1 MMGVFVI
8 LTLATWCC
16 SAVALGSE
24 ADCSKYPRGTA
35 EDGKV
40 LTACPLI
47 LAEVCGTDGITY
59 PSECGL
65 CAHNFE
71 HGTNVSKK
79 HDGKCQ
85 QKIVPLDCSL
95 YPSIET
101 EDGQVLTGCP
111 RILAEVCGTDGV
123 TYPNDCMLCA
133 HNDGKV
139 LVVCHRILHTAC
151 GTDGVTY
158 ASECEMCA
166 HSLEHGTNVSK
177 KHDGRCKREVLLV
190 DCSKYRRIMTEDGK
204 VLTACPLLLKE
215 VCGTDG
221 ITYPNECGLCAHNF
235 KHGTNVTKKHNGKCK
250 QETEALDCIQY
261 NQEPFVYDGEL
272 LCPEVVI
279 FVCDTD
285 GVTYWHE
292 CEICV
297 ATEAG
302 QFLVPGCGSD
312 GVTYSNECLFCRE
325 IFRGNNIVKKHD
337 GRCVQVDCTG
347 YVKTPTGQEAACT
360 LEYSP
365 ICGTNGVTY
374 GNKCAFCSAV
384 ANGADI
390 DQNNDEECPQVD
402 CKEFMDDSVYCTR
415 ESNPHCGTD
424 GMTYGNKCSFCKAV
438 KKSLGSIRLERL
450 GKC

>member
-1 MMGVFVI
+1 MMGVFVL
-8 LTLATWCC
+8 LTLTTWCC

-95 YPSIET
+95 YPSTET

-133 HNDGKV
+133 HNSNDGKV
-139 LVVCHRILHTAC
+139 LVVCPRILHTAC

-158 ASECEMCA
+158 ASECEMCS

-190 DCSKYRRIMTEDGK
+190 DCSKYRRITTEDGK
-204 VLTACPLLLKE
+204 VLTACPLILEE

-221 ITYPNECGLCAHNF
+221 ITYPSECGLCAHNF

-250 QETEALDCIQY
+250 PETEASTSRLDSHATITSTMKISGV
-261 NQEPFVYDGEL
+261 FGL
-272 LCPEVVI
+272 LGLAL
-279 FVCDTD
+279 FSYFS
-285 GVTYWHE
+285 G
-292 CEICV
+292 V

-302 QFLVPGCGSD
+302 QPLCSLYKVLPKRLVPCPRMVDPVCGSD
-312 GVTYSNECLFCRE
+312 GITYSNECLFCRE

-365 ICGTNGVTY
+365 ICGTDGVTY

-390 DQNNDEECPQVD
+390 DQNNDEECPQV
-402 CKEFMDDSVYCTR
+402 
-415 ESNPHCGTD
+415 
-424 GMTYGNKCSFCKAV
+424 KA
-438 KKSLGSIRLERL
+438 RHQPY
-450 GKC
+450 